1 MPMFEARPLGRFM
14 RSTKSMYV
22 AVAILVL
29 AMGVGSYVDIENDAL
44 HARHLEINTGL
55 ERMVRLNQELTS
67 MLVISVLEQNTLR
80 TASYDTVNAD
90 LEATVKTVGNL
101 TRLQNLSEEVSA
113 LSDDHHKLHVT
124 EEAALKL
131 MRQER
136 WKEAHQLLFD
146 ETYVRAKKIYE
157 INSETAVGAL
167 TGELARTDV
176 YFERLRFMAQA
187 MRIAALVL
195 LLWVGAMFS
204 RRLRADMVVQARLR
218 EAIAAANLELE
229 EKVRL
234 RTVELE
240 AANRQLQALSATD
253 GLTGLANRRTFDQEW
268 EAEWQRASRQH
279 LPLAIAMLDVDQF
292 KAYNDHYGHQAGDV
306 CLKMLAQTLS
316 NTVQRSGELVA
327 RYGGEEFVVILPG
340 LGSAE
345 AHAAMERIRAAVQA
359 LGLPHA
365 KATVAGVVTIS
376 IGVASCVPRQ
386 GQSSASLVEA
396 ADAAMYQA
404 KNRGRNQVVLAG

>member
-1 MPMFEARPLGRFM
+1 M
-14 RSTKSMYV
+14 RSTTNMYV

-44 HARHLEINTGL
+44 HTRHLEINTGL

-90 LEATVKTVGNL
+90 LEATIKTVAHL

-113 LSDDHHKLHVT
+113 LSDDHRKLHVT

-131 MRQER
+131 MRQDR
-136 WKEAHQLLFD
+136 WPEARGLLFD
-146 ETYVRAKKIYE
+146 DAYVLAKKLYE

-167 TGELARTDV
+167 TGELARTNAH
-176 YFERLRFMAQA
+176 FERLRFMAQA
-187 MRIAALVL
+187 MRIGALLL

-204 RRLRADMVVQARLR
+204 RRLRAEMAEQARLR
-218 EAIAAANLELE
+218 DTIAASNRELE

-234 RTVELE
+234 RTGELE
-240 AANRQLQALSATD
+240 AANHQLQALSATD
-253 GLTGLANRRTFDQEW
+253 GLTGLANRRAFDQEW
-268 EAEWQRASRQH
+268 AAEWQRASRQS
-279 LPLAIAMLDVDQF
+279 LPLALAMLDVDQF

-306 CLKMLAQTLS
+306 CLKVLAQTLA

-327 RYGGEEFVVILPG
+327 RYGGEEFVIILPG
-340 LGSAE
+340 LDGTE
-345 AHAAMERIRAAVQA
+345 ACAAMERIRAAVQA

-365 KATVAGVVTIS
+365 KASVAGVVTIS
-376 IGVASCVPRQ
+376 IGVASCVPQQ
-386 GQSSASLVEA
+386 GQNSASLVHA
-396 ADAAMYQA
+396 ADAALYQA
-404 KNRGRNQVVLAG
+404 KDQGRNKVVLAI